1 MIGGLYIDH
10 HYQQSTSTYLSV
22 HYLINSRIIYILEK
36 SKKLPC
42 MKTIF
47 QNLFKWLYLVMIMLF
62 TVVVSAQEICDN
74 GIDDDG
80 DGLIDI
86 NDQEDCFCGAV
97 NIDIVNGDFEDY
109 SCCPDNVTF
118 LPDNGI
124 YCLIDGWEPA

>member
-1 MIGGLYIDH
+1 
-10 HYQQSTSTYLSV
+10 
-22 HYLINSRIIYILEK
+22 
-36 SKKLPC
+36 
-42 MKTIF
+42 MKTILH
-47 QNLFKWLYLVMIMLF
+47 NPVKWLFIVILLLNTAI
-62 TVVVSAQEICDN
+62 VSAQEICDN

-97 NIDIVNGDFEDY
+97 NIDIINGDFEDY

-124 YCLIDGWEPA
+124 YCLIDGWEPASAGTSDYFNT